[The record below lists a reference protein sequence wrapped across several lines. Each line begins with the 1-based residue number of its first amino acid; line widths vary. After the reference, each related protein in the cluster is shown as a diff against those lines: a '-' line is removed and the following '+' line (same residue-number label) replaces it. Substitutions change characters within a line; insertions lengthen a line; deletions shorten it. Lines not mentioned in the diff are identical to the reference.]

1 LIYLNARRSLRS
13 QGGTS
18 ISDPGIGGLE
28 HSAHLLGSMPS
39 SAIGVMAALFMVGLV
54 GSVAHCATMCGPLVL
69 AQLPLAAG
77 TSPGLVRGALIPYH
91 LGRATTY
98 TVLGGLAGGL
108 GSSIAAAASLRPIL
122 AGFLL
127 LAAAL
132 FSVQALKGVGF
143 LRIPVRDGGLAGRL
157 AAFVS
162 RVAAPLL
169 RRADGGGYVLGVALG
184 FLPCGLL
191 YGALAAAAGAGSAI
205 AGAGAMA
212 AFAAATVPTLLAI
225 GCVGTGLAAR
235 WRTVARSLAPPLQA
249 LSAVALVALAL
260 GGPIGLVP

>member
-1 LIYLNARRSLRS
+1 V
-13 QGGTS
+13 
-18 ISDPGIGGLE
+18 E
-28 HSAHLLGSMPS
+28 HSSHLLGAMPT

-69 AQLPLAAG
+69 AQLPLAAETG
-77 TSPGLVRGALIPYH
+77 PGLVRGALIPYH

-132 FSVQALKGVGF
+132 FLIQALKGVGF
-143 LRIPVRDGGLAGRL
+143 LRISVRDDGLAGRL
-157 AAFVS
+157 GSLVS
-162 RVAAPLL
+162 QAAAPLL
-169 RRADGGGYVLGVALG
+169 RRADGGGYVLGMALG

-191 YGALAAAAGAGSAI
+191 YGALAAAAGTGSAV

-225 GCVGTGLAAR
+225 GCVGTGLAGR
-235 WRTVARSLAPPLQA
+235 WRTLARSLMAPLQA

-260 GGPIGLVP
+260 GGPIGLAP

>member
-1 LIYLNARRSLRS
+1 
-13 QGGTS
+13 
-18 ISDPGIGGLE
+18 
-28 HSAHLLGSMPS
+28 MPT

-69 AQLPLAAG
+69 AQLPL
-77 TSPGLVRGALIPYH
+77 TSETGRGLVRGALIPYH

-98 TVLGGLAGGL
+98 MALGGFAGGL
-108 GSSIAAAASLRPIL
+108 GSGIAGAASLRPIL

-132 FSVQALKGVGF
+132 FLIQALKGVGI
-143 LRIPVRDGGLAGRL
+143 LRIAARDGGLTASL
-157 AAFVS
+157 ASLVG

-169 RRADGGGYVLGVALG
+169 RRVDGGGYVLGVALG

-191 YGALAAAAGAGSAI
+191 YGALAAAAGAGSAL

-225 GCVGTGLAAR
+225 GWVGAGLAAR
-235 WRTVARSLAPPLQA
+235 WRALARSLMAPLQA
-249 LSAVALVALAL
+249 LGAVALVALAL
-260 GGPIGLVP
+260 GGPMGLAP